1 MKIKNIAWGE
11 SPSGNAGCNN
21 GNYDVPVK
29 VSFDTGATA
38 TVETCRCGNGCSGS
52 YAANLLEVGQEFANM
67 AEFYE
72 FGYQDAG
79 EEE

>member
-1 MKIKNIAWGE
+1 MKIKNISLGQSA
-11 SPSGNAGCNN
+11 SGNAGCTN
-21 GNYDVPVK
+21 GNYDVPVT

-52 YAANLLEVGQEFANM
+52 YAANRLEVGAEFSDWAD
-67 AEFYE
+67 FYE

-79 EEE
+79 EE